1 MRLKRVVMLLV
12 SLCCLSS
19 GCTKYW
25 YQEGGTFD
33 QCAADLQECRE
44 TLLQYYD
51 MRSVRVGGPEYKFV
65 EACMKKKGYSL
76 VSEGKLPLDVKRQ
89 DPPGWYVRGVA
100 GKLEE

>member
-1 MRLKRVVMLLV
+1 
-12 SLCCLSS
+12 
-19 GCTKYW
+19 
-25 YQEGGTFD
+25 
-33 QCAADLQECRE
+33 
-44 TLLQYYD
+44 

-65 EACMKKKGYSL
+65 EACMKEKGYSL